1 MIDEYE
7 YPEMKHITMTMTGGD
22 EEVSISQ
29 TYSNDAT
36 WPTIAGQ
43 FYKFLAG
50 MGYILDADAVS
61 ASWSE

>member
-1 MIDEYE
+1 
-7 YPEMKHITMTMTGGD
+7 MKHITMTMTGGD

-61 ASWSE
+61 ASWDE